1 MDSPLLD
8 LLLAAMAL
16 GTALVLRPW
25 RCVGE
30 QGPPIPWLLA
40 WAVMPLLWGL
50 DRFADVPALPQV
62 SGVALLVLLAGWPL
76 AVLALF
82 PVALVML
89 LGTDLGAWSTL
100 HRLVWLGIVPATL
113 LLGIGAALRRW
124 LPNQVFV
131 YILGRGFFGTLIAT
145 ALASFAA
152 LALSGSPMGSDAL
165 VARGMLAFGEAFI
178 TGALAASLVAFRPQL
193 LATYAD
199 RLYLGAPA
207 PGSP

>member
-1 MDSPLLD
+1 MDAPLPNFLI
-8 LLLAAMAL
+8 AALAL
-16 GTALVLRPW
+16 GIALALRPW

-30 QGPPIPWLLA
+30 QGPPTPWLLA

-50 DRFADVPALPQV
+50 DRFADVPSLPSV

-76 AVLALF
+76 AVLSLF

-89 LGTDLGAWSTL
+89 LCTDLGAAQTL

-113 LLGIGAALRRW
+113 LLGVGAALRRW

-131 YILGRGFFGTLIAT
+131 YILGRGFFGTLFAT
-145 ALASFAA
+145 VAASFAA
-152 LALSGSPMGSDAL
+152 LALSGSAAGSDAF
-165 VARGMLAFGEAFI
+165 VARGLLAFGEAFI
-178 TGALAASLVAFRPQL
+178 TGGLAASLVAFRPQL

-207 PGSP
+207 PRGP